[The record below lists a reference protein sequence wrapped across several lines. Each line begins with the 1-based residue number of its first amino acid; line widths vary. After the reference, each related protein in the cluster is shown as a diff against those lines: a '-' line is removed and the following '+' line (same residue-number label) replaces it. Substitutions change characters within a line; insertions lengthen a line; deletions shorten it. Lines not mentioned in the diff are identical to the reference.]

1 MHTLVATIGVI
12 LFGATHHEK
21 KGEVTRT
28 SRSESQKQGS
38 NDVHNMFSLST
49 ELRTTMSRP
58 LTAMLRSAAA
68 HRPAALATVSSS
80 LSNVSHASCSSR
92 SFSCL
97 VLKREHSQ
105 NILGGQRRLISTNVA
120 SSYSQGVPVILTASD
135 GQQSNYKNN
144 SSGHSGGGSGNF
156 GRGGNNNHRNNH
168 EVPTCAYISALA
180 AIMGLYVLSHI
191 DDEAEHAVMST
202 ETTWVDLLQLVHD
215 DKVDRIVVTDNNTV
229 ARIYVMEE
237 SSRSNEDG
245 KEKERGH
252 AQNLSNNGPGNNV
265 IDEDTTQMQLGDSKS
280 KNEESTKTSSI
291 PWSSSNFHH
300 DGIEAPSRNSPAQS
314 PKVYRLSIDTSFEE
328 KLEDAQRKYGR
339 NRTNFIPVQ
348 YTDSVTD
355 ESPVLTA
362 AARIALIGVVSGMIR
377 IITKQPGAGFG
388 SSAELGSSLGIIANS
403 SFGTS
408 LAQLRRMK
416 ALGVA
421 MVPLLTRLPSSWT
434 KAQQSNS
441 WKSLFTYSRK

>member
-1 MHTLVATIGVI
+1 M
-12 LFGATHHEK
+12 
-21 KGEVTRT
+21 
-28 SRSESQKQGS
+28 
-38 NDVHNMFSLST
+38 
-49 ELRTTMSRP
+49 
-58 LTAMLRSAAA
+58 
-68 HRPAALATVSSS
+68 
-80 LSNVSHASCSSR
+80 
-92 SFSCL
+92 
-97 VLKREHSQ
+97 
-105 NILGGQRRLISTNVA
+105 
-120 SSYSQGVPVILTASD
+120 LTASD
-135 GQQSNYKNN
+135 GRQSNRKNN
-144 SSGHSGGGSGNF
+144 SSGHSGSGGGGGSGNF
-156 GRGGNNNHRNNH
+156 GRGRNNNNRNNH

-191 DDEAEHAVMST
+191 DDEAEHGVMST

-237 SSRSNEDG
+237 SSNEDG
-245 KEKERGH
+245 KEKARGH
-252 AQNLSNNGPGNNV
+252 AQNLSNNGSGNNA
-265 IDEDTTQMQLGDSKS
+265 IDEDTTQMQFGDAKF

-300 DGIEAPSRNSPAQS
+300 DGIEAPNRSSTESR
-314 PKVYRLSIDTSFEE
+314 KVYRLSVDASFEE
-328 KLEDAQRKYGR
+328 KLEDVQRKYGR

-362 AARIALIGVVSGMIR
+362 AARIAVIGVVSGMIR

-403 SFGTS
+403 SLGTS

-434 KAQQSNS
+434 KAQPSNS
-441 WKSLFTYSRK
+441 WRSVFTYSRK